1 MNRFESKY
9 FATAEKMDEALVK
22 LLEKKPFEYITVK
35 ELCTEAGVNRSTFYL
50 HYENTRDLLS
60 ETAARLTEKFFGVFG
75 TDPNQKGD
83 SGVISKMDPKEL
95 IFIKPEYIIPY
106 LNFMKDN
113 RKVFAVAMKNYDNF
127 EFGNIYGRLFKYFF
141 DPVLEKFEFPESER
155 KYVMTFYL
163 SGINAV
169 VTAWLEND
177 CAESVEE
184 ISDIIFR
191 CIMDKR
197 ENAV

>member
-1 MNRFESKY
+1 
-9 FATAEKMDEALVK
+9 MDEALVK

-50 HYENTRDLLS
+50 HYENTRNLLS

-75 TDPNQKGD
+75 TDPNRKGD
-83 SGVISKMDPKEL
+83 SGAIRKMDPKEL

-113 RKVFAVAMKNYDNF
+113 RKVFAVAMKNYENF
-127 EFGNIYGRLFKYFF
+127 EFGNIYNRLFKYFF

-163 SGINAV
+163 SGINSV
-169 VTAWLEND
+169 VTAWLENN

-184 ISDIIFR
+184 ISGIIFR